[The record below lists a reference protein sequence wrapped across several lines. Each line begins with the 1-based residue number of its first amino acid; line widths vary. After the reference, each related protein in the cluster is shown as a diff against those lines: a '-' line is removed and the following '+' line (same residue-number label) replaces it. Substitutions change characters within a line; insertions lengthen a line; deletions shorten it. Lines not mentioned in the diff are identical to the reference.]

1 MKDRTKNSIKPF
13 WSWNDKLE
21 KAELVHQIEQMKNNG
36 IEGFFMHAR
45 AGLRTPYMSE
55 EWFQMIE
62 ACLDKADELGMQAW
76 AYDENGWPS
85 GFADGRVP
93 DLGLEHQ
100 QKSLQFLIW
109 EGQEFPQENVIAFFK
124 KTETGF
130 ERIDTLEKGS
140 LVFYYQVNPYYVDV
154 FNRETISYFLKFTH
168 EKYYE
173 RFGERFGSSLKGF
186 FTDEP
191 QFCKSPWSFV
201 FPKEFRNTYG
211 YEIENHLPL
220 LFFEEDGYEAVRSDF
235 RCLVAKLFQESFIKQ
250 MYDWCSE
257 HNCKLT
263 GHVMG
268 ENTLSMQ
275 MDYTGGVMPCY
286 EYFHEPGID
295 HLRRRII
302 TPLMP
307 KQLGSVAAQLGKK
320 TLTET
325 FALCGWDISLNEMKW
340 IAQWQY
346 VNGVTSLCPHLE
358 AYSLRGERKRDYP
371 ASLFIQLPWFKHVY
385 SEFADYFT
393 SLGALLDSG
402 NDIAPLL
409 VIHPISSACVLYNPF
424 DRAKARAYNA
434 EFEKIAQGLNDEHI
448 LYHYGDE
455 TLLKRHGSVN
465 VEERPHIQIGRCK
478 YSAVLLP
485 NLINLTGNTVDK
497 LLAFAN
503 AGGKLYAVGRLPE
516 FENGRRTANIQKLCA
531 LVKRCNS
538 LAELKLECASVAPV
552 AVHDVNGNNAEI
564 HITFKEMDADNKL
577 LYMTNNAKQEQTV
590 AVEVLGSYVVTCYD
604 AVKDSEERVAVTTV
618 NGGTRFTLE
627 FGEYGSAI
635 LMLRKLTDYCAGD
648 ESSMLDE
655 SSMVQ
660 ENCREE
666 ERYTAAPKLVEMIPL
681 ENEFDI
687 ISRDDNAITLDKCT
701 YRIDGGEWQP
711 EMAVINLH
719 NKVLELQR
727 PCNVE
732 MQFSFEIAE
741 DIDFES
747 INLCMEDTEK
757 FEITINDTPY
767 QFEDCG
773 MFIDHAI
780 RRSNIGTYLKAGL
793 NKIMLSCRFAQSQ
806 EVYDAKLTPGVHES
820 ILNKLTYDTELE
832 SIYLTG
838 NFGVRME
845 ESYTLGERRCL
856 HGGKTFS
863 LTKPAEKV
871 DMTDITHQ
879 GFWFFCGQM
888 SLSQKVRIDKQDD
901 KCYAIKLKHLNA
913 PAARVFVNGHFAG
926 NLIFSPFRLDIT
938 ELVTN
943 GENEIVIQMLSG
955 NRNLLGPHHK
965 PEGESYTVGPDTF
978 SDKRGWTDDPD
989 LPTWTDNY
997 NFVLFGADLAGNE
1010 K

>member
-1 MKDRTKNSIKPF
+1 MNNKSKNSIKPF

-21 KAELVHQIEQMKNNG
+21 KEELEHQIEQMKEKG

-85 GFADGRVP
+85 GFADGLVT
-93 DLGLEHQ
+93 DLGLAHQ
-100 QKSLQFLIW
+100 QKSLQYLIW
-109 EGQEFPQENVIAFFK
+109 EGQDFPKEQVIAYFR
-124 KTETGF
+124 KTEDGF
-130 ERIDTLEKGS
+130 VKSNALEKGS
-140 LVFYYQVNPYYVDV
+140 LVFYYNVNPYYVDV
-154 FNRETISYFLKFTH
+154 FNKETISYFLKFTH

-201 FPKEFRNTYG
+201 FSEEFRKVYG
-211 YEIENHLPL
+211 YEIEDYLPL
-220 LFFEEDGYEAVRSDF
+220 LIFEEEGYEAVRNDF
-235 RCLVAKLFQESFIKQ
+235 RSLVAKLFQESFIKQ
-250 MYDWCSE
+250 MYDWCTE

-295 HLRRRII
+295 HLRRRILS
-302 TPLMP
+302 PLMP

-325 FALCGWDISLNEMKW
+325 FALCGWDVSLNELKW
-340 IAQWQY
+340 MAQWQY

-358 AYSLRGERKRDYP
+358 AYSLRGARKRDYP
-371 ASLFIQLPWFKHVY
+371 ASFFTQLPWFEHVY

-402 NDIAPLL
+402 KDIAPLL
-409 VIHPISSACVLYNPF
+409 VIHPISSANILYNPF
-424 DRAKARAYNA
+424 DRAKARTYNA

-455 TLLKRHGSVN
+455 TILSHHGSVGM
-465 VEERPHIQIGRCK
+465 EEAPHIQVGHCK

-485 NLINLTGNTVDK
+485 DLINLTQSTVDM
-497 LLAFAN
+497 LLAFAKV
-503 AGGKLYAVGRLPE
+503 GGKLYAVGQLPE
-516 FENGRRTANIQKLCA
+516 FENGRRTETIKALCA
-531 LVKRCNS
+531 IVKRCNS
-538 LAELKLECASVAPV
+538 LAELKMECAEASPIEVY
-552 AVHDVNGNNAEI
+552 DENGNNAEI
-564 HITFKEMDADNKL
+564 HIALKEMDADKML
-577 LYMTNNAKQEQTV
+577 LYMTSNSKEEQKV
-590 AVEVLGSYVVTCYD
+590 
-604 AVKDSEERVAVTTV
+604 TV
-618 NGGTRFTLE
+618 NVCGKTTFALD
-627 FGEYGSAI
+627 FAEYGSAV
-635 LMLRKLTDYCAGD
+635 LMLYKLEDGFVVQ
-648 ESSMLDE
+648 ESSM
-655 SSMVQ
+655 MQ
-660 ENCREE
+660 ENCKGKACCVASGNLIE
-666 ERYTAAPKLVEMIPL
+666 TISL

-687 ISRDDNAITLDKCT
+687 ISCDDNAITLDKCT
-701 YRIDGGEWQP
+701 YRIDGGEWHP

-727 PCNVE
+727 PCDVE
-732 MQFSFEIAE
+732 MQFTFEIAE
-741 DIDFES
+741 DIDSES
-747 INLCMEDTEK
+747 VNLCMEDPEK
-757 FEITINDTPY
+757 FEITINDVAY
-767 QFEDCG
+767 EFRDSG
-773 MFIDHAI
+773 MFIDHTI
-780 RRSNIGTYLKAGL
+780 RRSSIGTYLKVGL
-793 NKIMLSCRFAQSQ
+793 NNIRLRCYFTQSP
-806 EVYDAKLTPGVHES
+806 EVYYAKLTPGVHES

-838 NFGVRME
+838 NFGVKME
-845 ESYTLGERRCL
+845 ETYTFGERRCL
-856 HGGKTFS
+856 YGGKTFS
-863 LTKPAEKV
+863 LTKPTQTV
-871 DMTDITHQ
+871 DITDITHQ
-879 GFWFFCGQM
+879 GFWFFSGQL
-888 SLSQKVRIDKQDD
+888 SLSQKVKIEKQDD
-901 KCYAIKLKHLNA
+901 KTYRIGLKHLNA
-913 PAARVFVNGHFAG
+913 PAARVFVNGQFAG
-926 NLIFSPFRLDIT
+926 NMIFSPFELDVT
-938 ELVTN
+938 ELVAD

-965 PEGESYTVGPDTF
+965 PEGESYAVGPDTF
-978 SDKRGWTDDPD
+978 SDKLGWSDDPN

-997 NFVLFGADLAGNE
+997 NFVLFGAELICKE
-1010 K
+1010 

>member
-1 MKDRTKNSIKPF
+1 MIDRTKNSIKPF

-109 EGQEFPQENVIAFFK
+109 EGQEFSQENVIAFFK

-371 ASLFIQLPWFKHVY
+371 ASLFMQLPWFEHVY

-465 VEERPHIQIGRCK
+465 VEEAPHIQVGQCK

-485 NLINLTGNTVDK
+485 NLINLTQNTVDV
-497 LLAFAN
+497 LLTFAKE
-503 AGGKLYAVGRLPE
+503 GGKIYAVGQLPA
-516 FENGRRTANIQKLCA
+516 FENGRRTEKIAKLCA
-531 LVKRCNS
+531 CVKCCSS
-538 LAELKLECASVAPV
+538 LFEFKLECAETSPIKIY
-552 AVHDVNGNNAEI
+552 DENGNNANI
-564 HITFKEMDADNKL
+564 HLTLKEMDADKML
-577 LYMTNNAKQEQTV
+577 LYMTNNAKAEQSV
-590 AVEVLGSYVVTCYD
+590 AVDVCG
-604 AVKDSEERVAVTTV
+604 KTT
-618 NGGTRFTLE
+618 FTLE
-627 FGEYGSAI
+627 FAEYGSNV
-635 LMLRKLTDYCAGD
+635 LMLNQSEDGFL
-648 ESSMLDE
+648 
-655 SSMVQ
+655 VQ
-660 ENCREE
+660 EWGESQRCCAISGESME
-666 ERYTAAPKLVEMIPL
+666 TIPL
-681 ENEFDI
+681 QNKFDI

-701 YRIDGGEWQP
+701 YRIDDGEWQP
-711 EMAVINLH
+711 EMAVINLQ

-727 PCNVE
+727 PCDVE
-732 MQFSFEIAE
+732 MKFAFEIAE

-747 INLCMEDTEK
+747 VSLCMEEPEK
-757 FEITINDTPY
+757 FEITINDAAY
-767 QFEDCG
+767 EFRDSG
-773 MFIDHAI
+773 MFVDRAI
-780 RRSNIGTYLKAGL
+780 RRSSIGDYLKVGL
-793 NKIMLSCRFAQSQ
+793 NTITLRCYFTQLP
-806 EVYDAKLTPGVHES
+806 EVYYAKLTPGVHES

-832 SIYLTG
+832 SIYLVG
-838 NFGVRME
+838 NFGVKME
-845 ESYTLGERRCL
+845 EAYTLGERRCL

-863 LTKPAEKV
+863 LVKPVESI
-871 DMTDITHQ
+871 DITDITHQ
-879 GFWFFCGQM
+879 GFWFFSGQM
-888 SLSQKVRIDKQDD
+888 SLSQKVQIDKQGD
-901 KCYAIKLKHLNA
+901 KRYRVGFRHLNA
-913 PAARVFVNGHFAG
+913 PAARVLVNGHFAG
-926 NLIFSPFRLDIT
+926 NMVFSPFELDVT
-938 ELVTN
+938 ELIAD

-965 PEGESYTVGPDTF
+965 PEGESYAVGPDTF
-978 SDKRGWTDDPD
+978 SDKLGWSDDPN

-997 NFVLFGADLAGNE
+997 SFVLFGAELICE
-1010 K
+1010 E